1 MTMETELSSL
11 TVEEIFKLLES
22 NNTEVVAEIERF
34 FHENLSELKEP
45 WLVSRLIS
53 AVQHDTLTID

>member
-34 FHENLSELKEP
+34 FHGNLSELKEP
-45 WLVSRLIS
+45 WLEGIFSF
-53 AVQHDTLTID
+53 QP